1 MTHQE
6 GGVSNDIGDNNKKDN
21 STEVTNIRRDDSIQQ
36 PKHKDSIMTKSSQPL
51 DFLEDSLIKE
61 CDPSHRCII
70 ENKKFIACLKVSGEG
85 NFPAVL
91 VFLYYLSVGTI
102 HIFYTKFVSAS
113 SFYSSKLQFVTG
125 YNCVVGIRLLP
136 FSLHINLTF
145 KTCHFCFESYY

>member
-1 MTHQE
+1 LEQHEQANPNKEHVTHQE

-21 STEVTNIRRDDSIQQ
+21 STEVTNIRRDGSIQQ

-85 NFPAVL
+85 NFPAVWSFFIIYQCAPYT
-91 VFLYYLSVGTI
+91 FLYKNFISI
-102 HIFYTKFVSAS
+102 
-113 SFYSSKLQFVTG
+113 KL
-125 YNCVVGIRLLP
+125 LL
-136 FSLHINLTF
+136 F
-145 KTCHFCFESYY
+145 